1 MPEKYKWQL
10 SSKIH
15 CTGKCKNSNMYT
27 NDSNEWYQKKI
38 NDNNTIQEKKASCFT
53 LNLNTFVGKMKDTN
67 SDMMF
72 LLIYFHPHKINFL
85 DKKHSLKT
93 YLFCIF
99 FTNPFLQTNNLLDGS
114 FSLPLL
120 PTIQK
125 LNCLSFCF

>member
-1 MPEKYKWQL
+1 MLHIEY
-10 SSKIH
+10 
-15 CTGKCKNSNMYT
+15 
-27 NDSNEWYQKKI
+27 
-38 NDNNTIQEKKASCFT
+38 
-53 LNLNTFVGKMKDTN
+53 TFVGKMKDTN

-99 FTNPFLQTNNLLDGS
+99 FTNTNPFLQTNNLLDGS

-125 LNCLSFCF
+125 LNCLSFCFFCARDIYIYIYIKIYNAEHRLEKCYIMLCNLQ